1 MVVCED
7 EWMHVQTDGRIIV
20 WFVIYFIDLLLKS
33 TNVIVILQESLCSTA
48 ACLSCGYVRVGH
60 ILVAY
65 VLLLISYIYQ
75 YII

>member
-7 EWMHVQTDGRIIV
+7 EWMHVQTDGQIIV
-20 WFVIYFIDLLLKS
+20 WFVIYFTDLLLKS
-33 TNVIVILQESLCSTA
+33 TNVIVILQESLCSTV
-48 ACLSCGYVRVGH
+48 ACLSYGYVRVGH

-65 VLLLISYIYQ
+65 VLLLTSYIYQ